1 MNFYDTGS
9 LEDDKGME
17 HELRGESDRGLPD
30 DIDGAHDSKVSK
42 DTAVEQEKE
51 NAEIQPEQP
60 GSIDGKPLNAEF
72 KPVVPSLSNFM
83 TSHLSAV
90 NELSGSIGTTRE
102 SSDKFQGM
110 VSGVAELQK
119 FMTASAEHICPPS
132 EGISG
137 ISTALEDTFACSKA
151 PFESVMGNVLS
162 AANTVSRMLSERS
175 NAMTQFAEQI
185 ESQSESMNRMVQ
197 SAASVLSDVWV
208 PNINSIVSLTEQ
220 FSSSISH
227 VFEQL
232 IEGFPSFDWQGKGEA
247 IVRWG
252 KHGWVIYP
260 AMYMNVILDVP
271 DSRIEADKIMRSC
284 LTTGYMH
291 DVRNRLTKAVRRK
304 SDLKEA
310 LWLFDQR
317 HYKPCAMVLCS
328 MIEGE
333 LFNRAKK
340 NRKGRRS
347 AKEPIDRLQKLC
359 SAEGV
364 NACVSAYIALGT
376 CESYGHFFANGKDF
390 KRDIEGDLN
399 RNFLQHGMMYKRVT
413 RTVCVKLLLLLDGIV
428 EACSVYL

>member
-1 MNFYDTGS
+1 MNFHDTDSWG
-9 LEDDKGME
+9 DDRGME
-17 HELRGESDRGLPD
+17 HGLHEESDDGLPD
-30 DIDGAHDSKVSK
+30 DFDGARDSKVSN
-42 DTAVEQEKE
+42 DAATEQVKE
-51 NAEIQPEQP
+51 NAEIKPEQP
-60 GSIDGKPLNAEF
+60 GSIDAKPLNAEF
-72 KPVVPSLSNFM
+72 RPVVPSVSNSM
-83 TSHLSAV
+83 MSHLPAV
-90 NELSGSIGTTRE
+90 NELSGSIGATRA

-110 VSGVAELQK
+110 VSGVVEFQNFL
-119 FMTASAEHICPPS
+119 TASVEHIRPPLD
-132 EGISG
+132 GISG
-137 ISTALEDTFACSKA
+137 ISTVLDDTYACSKA

-162 AANTVSRMLSERS
+162 TANIASHMLLERP

-185 ESQSESMNRMVQ
+185 ESQSESINRMVQ

-208 PNINSIVSLTEQ
+208 PNINSVVSLTEQ

-232 IEGFPSFDWQGKGEA
+232 IKGFPSFDWLGKGEA

-260 AMYMNVILDVP
+260 TMSMNVILDVP
-271 DSRIEADKIMRSC
+271 DSRIEADEIMRSC
-284 LTTGYMH
+284 LTTEYMQG
-291 DVRNRLTKAVRRK
+291 VRNRLTKAVRRK
-304 SDLKEA
+304 SDLEEA

-340 NRKGRRS
+340 NGKGRRS

-364 NACVSAYIALGT
+364 DACVSAYIAMGA
-376 CESYGHFFANGKDF
+376 CESYGHFFADGKDF